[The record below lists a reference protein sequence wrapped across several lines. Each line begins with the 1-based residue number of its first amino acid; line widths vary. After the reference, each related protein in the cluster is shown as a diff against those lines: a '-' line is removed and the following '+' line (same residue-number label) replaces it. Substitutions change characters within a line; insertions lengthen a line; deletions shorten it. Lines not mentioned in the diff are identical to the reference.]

1 MLITQ
6 YANVPMTFQMELAME
21 YFDIPRIG
29 TSRPD
34 ASGSGHLKLQTF
46 KLLKLV
52 KLFKQTLKEYD
63 PSY

>member
-1 MLITQ
+1 MCQ
-6 YANVPMTFQMELAME
+6 YAYVPMTFQMELAME

-34 ASGSGHLKLQTF
+34 ASGSGHLKHL
-46 KLLKLV
+46 KHLKLF